1 MPSLVKFTRRG
12 GEATGFPKIA
22 RHSPLRTASN
32 RTTYAAV
39 GLTWANDAAKSIPDA
54 ACCGTHRVPL
64 QSGIRFSLLV
74 RICNLVFNL
83 IERLPGL
90 FHE

>member
-1 MPSLVKFTRRG
+1 MLSLVKFTRRG

-22 RHSPLRTASN
+22 RHSPLRASSN

-39 GLTWANDAAKSIPDA
+39 GLTRADDAAKSIPDG
-54 ACCGTHRVPL
+54 ACCGTHRVPR

-74 RICNLVFNL
+74 RICNRVFNL
-83 IERLPGL
+83 IERLPGV